1 MAFTLLKRESRRE
14 EHDLDDVVV
23 PQKELQESR
32 RDPRVQRFLL
42 DADAYLADLE
52 RDGRNG

>member
-14 EHDLDDVVV
+14 QHDLDEVVV
-23 PQKELQESR
+23 EHQQLEDAR
-32 RDPRVQRFLL
+32 RDPRVRTFLL
-42 DADAYLADLE
+42 DADEYLAKLE